1 MTDRTLPHG
10 EPLPEAAPA
19 DRSPARTIGAYR
31 LERRL
36 GEGGMGEVWLAE
48 QTAPVR
54 RQVAVK
60 LIKAGMDSRRVVAR
74 FEAERQALALME
86 HPAIAKVFDGGSTPE
101 GRPYFVMEH
110 VSGVPLNE
118 HCDRERLTTR
128 ERLELFVLV
137 CEGVQHA
144 HHKAVIHRDLK
155 PSNVLVTTVDGKPI
169 PKIID
174 FGIAKAMER
183 PLTEG
188 ALSTEV
194 GAVIG
199 TPEYMSPEQ
208 IDAMSQDV
216 DTRADVYSLG
226 VMLYELLSG
235 SLPFTSRDLR
245 GSSLEEL
252 RRKIREEDPP
262 APSARLAAAGEA
274 AVAAAASRGT
284 TISELVREV
293 RGDLDAI
300 ATKALEKERSR
311 RYGSPAELAADI
323 GRHLRSEPVLARLP
337 TTGYRVGKF
346 VARNRGKVAA
356 TAAALLAF
364 AAAGAVALWQARV
377 ATRER
382 DRALA
387 QLERAEAM
395 VSFVDL
401 LINEAALAGEKLSL
415 SEFLERSERLALKE
429 LHNRPEQQAVL
440 LNSLG
445 SYYISLANHAKAE
458 QLLRRAA
465 ELVRSSSDVSL
476 RAHVECN
483 HALAIGGSGE
493 AEPAKVEAAK
503 KAIAAWLSRGDLE
516 PEAAIHCETYLAQ
529 IAYMT
534 GDAAGALEH
543 PLRARSLLAGLPR
556 PMPTLEAEVRG
567 DLGFGYHL
575 AGRNDEADREYAISI
590 RLYREQGREDGPGAI
605 AILNNWGFAS
615 FGAGDVKRALELG
628 EEVIRLAGRR
638 APAPPVYALN
648 NRASAL
654 LALGRYRDALEEAD
668 RTMRVA
674 REAHETLFAVAALAT
689 KSAAFAELGDL
700 AMAERT
706 LDEAASLARDLPADS
721 FASRSLVFRRARL
734 AFLRGRP
741 DLARDALQPLVERM
755 ERSGARDAMLA
766 RALRAR
772 AEALGRLADRGSA
785 ERDARAALEIS
796 QQLQGGKP
804 FSLFTGQSWLLLAR
818 LRLDQGDRQGAK
830 AAAEQAVAH
839 LSEMLAG
846 DHPDLGSAREI
857 AAR

>member
-128 ERLELFVLV
+128 ARLELFVLV

-346 VARNRGKVAA
+346 VARNRGKVA
-356 TAAALLAF
+356 TAAALVLPTLTVSLAVQVRQV
-364 AAAGAVALWQARV
+364 AA
-377 ATRER
+377 ER
-382 DRALA
+382 DRANREAKVSRRAADFMASMFRVADPSEARGNTITAREILDRATAEVDTALSGDPVLQA
-387 QLERAEAM
+387 QMMDTMGSVYTNLGLYPKAHA
-395 VSFVDL
+395 L
-401 LINEAALAGEKLSL
+401 LEAALEKRRRVLGAEAPDTLASMRGLGEVLFF
-415 SEFLERSERLALKE
+415 EGRYPDAERLLREAIALQRRV
-429 LHNRPEQQAVL
+429 LGPEHPDTALSMAVL
-440 LNSLG
+440 
-445 SYYISLANHAKAE
+445 
-458 QLLRRAA
+458 
-465 ELVRSSSDVSL
+465 
-476 RAHVECN
+476 
-483 HALAIGGSGE
+483 
-493 AEPAKVEAAK
+493 
-503 KAIAAWLSRGDLE
+503 
-516 PEAAIHCETYLAQ
+516 T
-529 IAYMT
+529 
-534 GDAAGALEH
+534 
-543 PLRARSLLAGLPR
+543 
-556 PMPTLEAEVRG
+556 
-567 DLGFGYHL
+567 
-575 AGRNDEADREYAISI
+575 
-590 RLYREQGREDGPGAI
+590 
-605 AILNNWGFAS
+605 
-615 FGAGDVKRALELG
+615 
-628 EEVIRLAGRR
+628 
-638 APAPPVYALN
+638 
-648 NRASAL
+648 
-654 LALGRYRDALEEAD
+654 
-668 RTMRVA
+668 
-674 REAHETLFAVAALAT
+674 
-689 KSAAFAELGDL
+689 
-700 AMAERT
+700 
-706 LDEAASLARDLPADS
+706 
-721 FASRSLVFRRARL
+721 
-734 AFLRGRP
+734 
-741 DLARDALQPLVERM
+741 
-755 ERSGARDAMLA
+755 
-766 RALRAR
+766 RALRAQAKL
-772 AEALGRLADRGSA
+772 AEA
-785 ERDARAALEIS
+785 E
-796 QQLQGGKP
+796 QLQRE
-804 FSLFTGQSWLLLAR
+804 TLAIQ
-818 LRLDQGDRQGAK
+818 LRALGPENPNTLRSMSGL
-830 AAAEQAVAH
+830 AVVSQDVVH
-839 LSEMLAG
+839 
-846 DHPDLGSAREI
+846 
-857 AAR
+857 